1 MTDHPNPRPALL
13 STNRRF
19 GRYEPFRRFDHLAS
33 HASVA
38 TDVIGKMTVDC
49 QFLFEKSQ
57 WGVLGDSRF
66 PAGIMYMD
74 LNFGPP
80 RGCKV
85 KSATV
90 TITLDEYHESL
101 GMYYIKPRQG
111 YHKSGCPVQMT
122 DCYGPRQ
129 LVGEAKCTEFK
140 QTMSLAPEIHAFGG
154 GAGGIGVNS
163 EKAFKSSSRWA
174 FNGQL
179 LPGKGT
185 WTYKTLK
192 WNLTDNELKQQTFQK
207 SCVHT
212 AFTFQHA
219 GQPFTMKVD
228 IEGRL
233 EKWNDRIKSKLKFG
247 SARSEKEGRVTTL
260 VDFQQPEAFK
270 KRLDELARS
279 LPRAMELANYQDIP
293 VEIPDIA
300 SVSFQSASTESESLA
315 ACEMESTRG
324 GIPKQECL
332 DSAAEAPSL
341 EAPRVL
347 QALKLQEIQA
357 KQDSVEPTVEN
368 ITRVLRA
375 LTRPD
380 EQEIIGKPLESSF
393 PSTSNTVVAPE
404 DEREQMTI
412 PKCEKQPEPTVTS
425 MNADQEA
432 VLRIIQIP
440 GLLAFLQLIATLVGM
455 LGGSRKAKA
464 VTS

>member
-1 MTDHPNPRPALL
+1 M
-13 STNRRF
+13 STKRRF
-19 GRYEPFRRFDHLAS
+19 GRYEPFHRFDHLAS

-38 TDVIGKMTVDC
+38 TQVIGRMKIDC
-49 QFLFEKSQ
+49 QFLLEKSQ
-57 WGVLGDSRF
+57 WGVLGESRF
-66 PAGIMYMD
+66 PAGIIYMD

-80 RGCKV
+80 RGCRV
-85 KSATV
+85 ESATIKV
-90 TITLDEYHESL
+90 TLDEYDECLDS
-101 GMYYIKPRQG
+101 YDAKPGKGR
-111 YHKSGCPVQMT
+111 HKSGCPVQMM
-122 DCYGPRQ
+122 DSYGPRR

-154 GAGGIGVNS
+154 GAGGVGVNS

-185 WTYKTLK
+185 WTYKTLE
-192 WNLTDNELKQQTFQK
+192 WNLTDNELKKQTFQN

-233 EKWNDRIKSKLKFG
+233 EKWSQRIMSRLKFG
-247 SARSEKEGRVTTL
+247 SVTHEGEGQSTTL
-260 VDFQQPEAFK
+260 IDFQEPEAFQ

-293 VEIPDIA
+293 VEIPDTA
-300 SVSFQSASTESESLA
+300 LVSFEPASSEPESLA
-315 ACEMESTRG
+315 TCEMEPPQG
-324 GIPKQECL
+324 GTSKQECL
-332 DSAAEAPSL
+332 DSAAKAPSL

-347 QALKLQEIQA
+347 QALKRQDIQA
-357 KQDSVEPTVEN
+357 RQDSMEPTVEN
-368 ITRVLRA
+368 ITKVLQA
-375 LTRPD
+375 LIHPV

-393 PSTSNTVVAPE
+393 PSASNTVVAPE
-404 DEREQMTI
+404 DEQEQMTGQ
-412 PKCEKQPEPTVTS
+412 KCETEPELTMTS
-425 MNADQEA
+425 LNEDQEA
-432 VLRIIQIP
+432 MLKIMQIP
-440 GLLAFLQLIATLVGM
+440 GLVTFLQLIVMLMGI

-464 VTS
+464 MAS